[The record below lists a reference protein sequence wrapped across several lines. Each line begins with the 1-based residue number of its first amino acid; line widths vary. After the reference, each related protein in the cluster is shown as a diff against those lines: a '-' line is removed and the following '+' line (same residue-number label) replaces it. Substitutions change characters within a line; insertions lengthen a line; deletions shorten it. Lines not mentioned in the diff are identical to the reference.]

1 MKKKIV
7 FMLAL
12 SALVFSC
19 SKDDKKSTNELIIG
33 KWNLVNHYEN
43 QYYNNA
49 NHRDTIPYQPG
60 EEIMEFRNNGMVYGS
75 GFDNNGTPYKD
86 TGVYKV
92 EGSNLIID
100 TYDTIKI
107 SNISGSDLQLFSR
120 YEYSADDWVE
130 LWANYK
136 K

>member
-19 SKDDKKSTNELIIG
+19 NKDDKKSTNELIIG
-33 KWNLVNHYEN
+33 KWSLESHYEN
-43 QYYNNA
+43 QYYSNA
-49 NHRDTIPYQPG
+49 NHLDTIQYQTG
-60 EEIMEFRNNGMVYGS
+60 VETLEFRSNGMVYAAGI
-75 GFDNNGTPYKD
+75 DNNGPYKD

-92 EGSNLIID
+92 EGSNLILD
-100 TYDTIKI
+100 TYDTLKI
-107 SNISGSDLQLFSR
+107 SNISGSDLQLFTR

>member
-33 KWNLVNHYEN
+33 KWNLVSHYEN

-49 NHRDTIPYQPG
+49 SHLDTIHYQSG
-60 EEIMEFRNNGMVYGS
+60 VEILDFRNNGMVYAAGVN
-75 GFDNNGTPYKD
+75 NNGTPYKD
-86 TGVYKV
+86 TGDYKV
-92 EGSNLIID
+92 EGSNVIIN
-100 TYDTIKI
+100 TYDTLKI
-107 SNISGSDLQLFSR
+107 SNISGSDLQFFTR